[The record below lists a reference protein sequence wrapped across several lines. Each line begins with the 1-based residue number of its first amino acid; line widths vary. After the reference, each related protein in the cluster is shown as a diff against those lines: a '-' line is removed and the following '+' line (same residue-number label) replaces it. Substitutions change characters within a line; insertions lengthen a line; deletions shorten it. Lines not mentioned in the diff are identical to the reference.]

1 MFFTIIL
8 IIFSLIL
15 LFFGVF
21 FMIWWKKYGKPMFFI
36 LKDLKNVQ
44 NTSNN
49 LNNLTNM
56 EKFYQNMNKY
66 GGQMG
71 DFDQKLKNITE
82 KFNKNG
88 KK

>member
-1 MFFTIIL
+1 MLFTIVL
-8 IIFSLIL
+8 LIFSLIL

-21 FMIWWKKYGKPMFFI
+21 FIIWRKKYGKPMFFI

-71 DFDQKLKNITE
+71 DFDQKLKNITK